1 MIIACPACST
11 RYVVPD
17 SAIGVEGRT
26 VRCAKCRHSWYQD
39 GPELD
44 LADLKGAAA
53 APPPKPGFDGV
64 QRTQEPSPASPPAPT
79 PTPAPTPAPA
89 PVASAEPEREEAPH
103 PPPPIHREPEPVAE
117 AREDDAPPPVVETAP
132 APEPEPD
139 YDDYSQFDYQPPF
152 RGRRNPL
159 KLWPAAAALF
169 ALIATGLVVAV
180 SYYGLPD
187 WVPVSRSLFGPD
199 QPDLVLDFPPDKQD
213 RRALPNGT
221 EFFAANGTITNVGRE
236 THKVPSILIVMRDQR
251 NKLVYSWEVVPP
263 EDTLA
268 PGESVTVNEVKR
280 DVPKSAKYAEIG
292 WKAAR

>member
-44 LADLKGAAA
+44 LADLKGAEA

-64 QRTQEPSPASPPAPT
+64 QRTQEPSPASPPAPA
-79 PTPAPTPAPA
+79 PAPAPTPAPA
-89 PVASAEPEREEAPH
+89 PVTSAEPEQEEAPH

-159 KLWPAAAALF
+159 KLWTAAAALF